1 MFVIFCG
8 YRVQSTVAAF
18 WCGQCGIHALA
29 TSILACYREDMD
41 SFTQH
46 DNEDEA
52 IGQIARLVVEQV
64 EESLSKTS
72 HPQTPPA
79 SPPR

>member
-8 YRVQSTVAAF
+8 YRVQSTVAPL
-18 WCGQCGIHALA
+18 WCGQRGIHALA
-29 TSILACYREDMD
+29 TAVLACYREDMD
-41 SFTQH
+41 SSTQH

-52 IGQIARLVVEQV
+52 ISQIARLVVEQV

-72 HPQTPPA
+72 RPQTPPV